1 MKTNLTRYE
10 INICFYADHEL
21 TQLELEALQ
30 LQISAQIEEPGE
42 DSNYNANVW
51 HYNIKSDDVY
61 SPRRSHTYNVEEDI
75 NYPARFD
82 RRS

>member
-21 TQLELEALQ
+21 TQLELEALR

-42 DSNYNANVW
+42 DSNYNVLGW
-51 HYNIKSDDVY
+51 HYTVKSDDVY
-61 SPRRSHTYNVEEDI
+61 DPRRSKIEEVK
-75 NYPARFD
+75 
-82 RRS
+82 